1 MSTAVQTDSH
11 ARRESRPATAAR
23 IAAEGKFLRAGEERF
38 LVKGV
43 TYGTFAPDADGYQFP
58 SIEQIAADF
67 RQMADFGINTVRTY
81 TAPRRDLLDA
91 AARRLGIFYPP
102 SLLLMFVTG
111 LVFVALLWFSV
122 ILSRQRRQ
130 IDRLMEESAVL
141 AAEIRELR
149 EERGGASAPQEHV
162 R

>member
-1 MSTAVQTDSH
+1 MTDRVQVVAVVVSLILL
-11 ARRESRPATAAR
+11 AAVVELVRRRKL
-23 IAAEGKFLRAGEERF
+23 IEE
-38 LVKGV
+38 
-43 TYGTFAPDADGYQFP
+43 Y
-58 SIEQIAADF
+58 SIVWIICAVA
-67 RQMADFGINTVRTY
+67 MLALAIW
-81 TAPRRDLLDA
+81 RDLLDA

-149 EERGGASAPQEHV
+149 EERGGASAKHQEHV